1 MRRTYRLPH
10 LRKNNYPA
18 TLSPIGPP
26 LGAMLK
32 DAVFFPPTERK
43 AGAMRNGMS
52 RAAFLDWLRL
62 WNCPVSALFSGSP
75 PGTEGERAEKTHL
88 LRTGPP
94 LHFPHPRKS
103 APTPYKPRRTILKQ
117 PLPPASFS
125 PLRKNNTPEIKT
137 RRRHTAGRASKIAI
151 LPITGWQTSQSWH
164 PCRCGRADS
173 EVWRGGL
180 CRGSRLQSWQCGE
193 YAGGI
198 RVPRLHR
205 RKFCGR

>member
-1 MRRTYRLPH
+1 MRQVPGL
-10 LRKNNYPA
+10 A
-18 TLSPIGPP
+18 
-26 LGAMLK
+26 
-32 DAVFFPPTERK
+32 
-43 AGAMRNGMS
+43 S
-52 RAAFLDWLRL
+52 RMK
-62 WNCPVSALFSGSP
+62 FSGFCSILREP
-75 PGTEGERAEKTHL
+75 YRPGRRKIRKTYL
-88 LRTGPP
+88 LRTGNSCPSPP
-94 LHFPHPRKS
+94 SPPRKN
-103 APTPYKPRRTILKQ
+103 ALIPIWLPGKYPEAAVVPVDLFPTQEKQ
-117 PLPPASFS
+117 YSGN
-125 PLRKNNTPEIKT
+125 KKT
-137 RRRHTAGRASKIAI
+137 RRRLTAGRASKIAI